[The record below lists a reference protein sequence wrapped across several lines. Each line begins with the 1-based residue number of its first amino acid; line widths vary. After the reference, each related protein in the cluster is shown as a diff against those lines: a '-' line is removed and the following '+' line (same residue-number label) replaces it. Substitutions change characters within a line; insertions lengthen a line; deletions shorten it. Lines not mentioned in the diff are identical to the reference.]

1 MIIFQ
6 MPIEK
11 GVILDERGGGEDLGG
26 NEGGMTKIRIYFMKK
41 IYFQSP
47 EC

>member
-26 NEGGMTKIRIYFMKK
+26 IGGGENVIRI
-41 IYFQSP
+41 
-47 EC
+47 